1 MRNLFDFK
9 SAYGFGME
17 SEEYDEVEAPVEETV
32 DTDDI
37 SEVSEEPNTQE
48 LQEDIPAIID
58 TTDVTNVVDDLG
70 DTFEEGNSERP
81 VTSDID
87 YIPEDLKAEIDAI
100 EAQADQHVLDDE
112 GTGLMEEDPY
122 HEVPGGVDLTNDT
135 DETMQGFDTVA
146 EYAASVD
153 ETKITGTSPS
163 ADNYMREEYDEDRY
177 DESTI
182 TGPSNNEVEISGDNV
197 EISDTGNDPEVG
209 PESELQ
215 SQPTGNTEELSVGAD
230 ELDGDEDENEA
241 LQAKDV
247 LGTESD
253 EGEYDEDDSEEEEVE
268 AEDEAGEV
276 ESDVEADDTD
286 VEVEGEPEESVEEV
300 EETEEVSEDVVEE
313 AGDEESCCAEEHA
326 IVDSLDVDLNFDEG
340 TILPPEDQEEAEQ
353 SVEETEVEIPNEALN
368 EVSEMTD
375 VNSPSGDVGEPQV
388 TEEEGDRVE
397 TATIDDETLMSD
409 VIGDTVAETS
419 HGDEDSEGFWE
430 GDIPVNGDVD
440 PENPEQQLSEGDAS
454 YDEGAG
460 AEDVEDVDSEEIEDA
475 EDVVE
480 EDVAEADTT
489 EDVDT
494 PEEADVELETAD
506 DDAPVEDVEEYSEEV
521 SEDEEEEI
529 EE

>member
-37 SEVSEEPNTQE
+37 SEVAEDANTQE

-70 DTFEEGNSERP
+70 ETFEEGNSERP
-81 VTSDID
+81 VPSDID
-87 YIPEDLKAEIDAI
+87 FIPEDLKSEIDAI

-122 HEVPGGVDLTNDT
+122 HEIPGGVDLTNDT
-135 DETMQGFDTVA
+135 DETMQGFDKIE

-163 ADNYMREEYDEDRY
+163 LDNHMREEYAEDRY

-209 PESELQ
+209 PETELQ
-215 SQPTGNTEELSVGAD
+215 SQPTGDTEELSVGAD

-247 LGTESD
+247 LGTESED
-253 EGEYDEDDSEEEEVE
+253 GEYDYMDEEEEVE
-268 AEDEAGEV
+268 AEDEAGEEV

-286 VEVEGEPEESVEEV
+286 VEVEGESEESVEEV
-300 EETEEVSEDVVEE
+300 EETEEVSEDAVVE

-326 IVDSLDVDLNFDEG
+326 IVDSLDVDLHFDEG
-340 TILPPEDQEEAEQ
+340 TILPPEAQEEAEQ
-353 SVEETEVEIPNEALN
+353 SAEETEVEIPNEALN

-409 VIGDTVAETS
+409 VIGDKVAETS

-454 YDEGAG
+454 YDDGAG
-460 AEDVEDVDSEEIEDA
+460 SEGGEAEEMEEA

-489 EDVDT
+489 EEVDT
-494 PEEADVELETAD
+494 PEEVDVELESAD
-506 DDAPVEDVEEYSEEV
+506 EDAPVEDVEEYSEEV
-521 SEDEEEEI
+521 SEDEEEI

>member
-70 DTFEEGNSERP
+70 ETFEEGNSERP
-81 VTSDID
+81 VPSDID
-87 YIPEDLKAEIDAI
+87 YIPEELKSEIDAI
-100 EAQADQHVLDDE
+100 EAQADQHVLDDA

-122 HEVPGGVDLTNDT
+122 HEIPGGVDLTNDT
-135 DETMQGFDTVA
+135 DETMQGFDKIE

-153 ETKITGTSPS
+153 ETKITGNSPS
-163 ADNYMREEYDEDRY
+163 LDEHMREEYDENRY

-182 TGPSNNEVEISGDNV
+182 TGPSNNEVEISGDNI

-209 PESELQ
+209 PETELQ

-253 EGEYDEDDSEEEEVE
+253 EGEYDEEEVE
-268 AEDEAGEV
+268 AEDEAGEEV

-300 EETEEVSEDVVEE
+300 EETEEVLEDAVVE

-326 IVDSLDVDLNFDEG
+326 IVDSLDVDLHFDEG
-340 TILPPEDQEEAEQ
+340 TILPPEAQDEAEQ

-409 VIGDTVAETS
+409 VIGDKVAETS

-440 PENPEQQLSEGDAS
+440 PENPEQQLSERDAS

-460 AEDVEDVDSEEIEDA
+460 SEDVDGEEIEEA

-489 EDVDT
+489 EEVDT
-494 PEEADVELETAD
+494 PEEVDVELESAD

-521 SEDEEEEI
+521 SEDEEEI

>member
-37 SEVSEEPNTQE
+37 SEVAEDANTQE

-70 DTFEEGNSERP
+70 ETFEEGNSERP
-81 VTSDID
+81 VPSDID
-87 YIPEDLKAEIDAI
+87 FIPEDLKSEIDAI

-122 HEVPGGVDLTNDT
+122 HEIPGGVDLTNDT
-135 DETMQGFDTVA
+135 DETMQGFDKIE

-163 ADNYMREEYDEDRY
+163 LDNHMREEYAEDRY

-209 PESELQ
+209 PETELQ

-247 LGTESD
+247 LGTESED
-253 EGEYDEDDSEEEEVE
+253 GEYDDMDEEEEVE
-268 AEDEAGEV
+268 AEDEAGEEV

-286 VEVEGEPEESVEEV
+286 VEVEGESEESVEEV
-300 EETEEVSEDVVEE
+300 EETEEVSEDAVVE

-326 IVDSLDVDLNFDEG
+326 IVDSLDVDLHFDEG
-340 TILPPEDQEEAEQ
+340 TILPPEAQEEAEQ
-353 SVEETEVEIPNEALN
+353 SAEETEVEIPNEALN

-388 TEEEGDRVE
+388 TEEEGERVE

-409 VIGDTVAETS
+409 VIGDKVAETS

-460 AEDVEDVDSEEIEDA
+460 SEGGDVEEIEEA

-489 EDVDT
+489 EEVDT
-494 PEEADVELETAD
+494 PEEVDVELETAD

-521 SEDEEEEI
+521 SEDEEEI